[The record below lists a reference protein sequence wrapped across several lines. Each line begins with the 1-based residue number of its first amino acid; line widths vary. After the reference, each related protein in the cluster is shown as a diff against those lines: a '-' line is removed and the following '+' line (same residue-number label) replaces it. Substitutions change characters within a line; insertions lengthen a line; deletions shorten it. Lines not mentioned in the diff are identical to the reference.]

1 MLDPEDFQRE
11 LELGDLPPEFTSDL
25 NVSPGKNIP
34 VVINKDTRSVE
45 MLKWGLIPSWSKD
58 PLIGN
63 KLINARS
70 ETIAEKPSFR
80 NSFKYRRCLILADGF
95 YEWKVEGNRKQPYK
109 FKLIDGKPFTFAGIW
124 DHWQDKSGQQLQTCS
139 IITTVP
145 NGIMA
150 EYHDRMPVILDS
162 SVRWQ
167 WLDPNSDISKLK
179 DMMCPYPADLMAV
192 PEKINPKSLYIF
204 PR

>member
-1 MLDPEDFQRE
+1 M
-11 LELGDLPPEFTSDL
+11 GDLPPEFTSDL

-95 YEWKVEGNRKQPYK
+95 YEWKVEGSRKQPYK

-150 EYHDRMPVILDS
+150 EYHDRMPVILEKEH
-162 SVRWQ
+162 RWE
-167 WLDPNSDISKLK
+167 WLK
-179 DMMCPYPADLMAV
+179 DQPLQELHTMLKPYPVERMAEPV
-192 PEKINPKSLYIF
+192 RVDPKFFQKTS
-204 PR
+204 RVQAS